1 AVYSSVEEAARDTD
15 VDFAIIATPPN
26 ARIDI
31 VGKLAKAGKHILME
45 KPVARNTQEA
55 DGLVALCREAG
66 VTLGIIFQHRMR
78 AASQKAREL
87 VDGGTLG
94 ALGLCEIS
102 VPWWRAQ
109 SYYDEPGRG
118 TLARDG
124 GGVLISQAIHTID
137 LALSLTGPV

>member
-1 AVYSSVEEAARDTD
+1 
-15 VDFAIIATPPN
+15 
-26 ARIDI
+26 
-31 VGKLAKAGKHILME
+31 AGI
-45 KPVARNTQEA
+45 
-55 DGLVALCREAG
+55 
-66 VTLGIIFQHRMR
+66 TLGIIFQHRMR

-87 VDGGTLG
+87 VDSGTLG

-137 LALSLTGPV
+137 L